1 MPHSTRKLI
10 TMDEFTIQ
18 ETRQFPQATGEL
30 SALLRDIGLAC
41 KLINK
46 QVMKAGLV
54 EGIMGSHGA
63 TNVQGEEQ
71 MKLDVYADEILI
83 SVLRNSQDCAG
94 VASEENDTVVCFDDE
109 YSKQSKYVV
118 LFDPLDGSS
127 NIDCNAPI
135 GTIFAIYKRVT
146 PLGEC
151 CTEADFLQPGNKLMA
166 AGYVIYGS
174 STMLVYAT
182 RLGVNGF
189 TLEPS
194 IGEFCL
200 SHPNIKCGEQGK
212 IYSVNQGNWT
222 KFSDGIRT
230 FLTQCMDEVKTH
242 RYIGSMVADMHRTLI
257 KGGIFLYPADS
268 SAKKGKLR
276 LLYEC
281 NPMAFLVEAAGGA
294 ATTGEQRVL
303 DVMPTELHQR
313 VPIFIGSKA
322 MVDNV
327 VACLKADA
335 VAAV

>member
-1 MPHSTRKLI
+1 MTHNTRKLV

-54 EGIMGSHGA
+54 EGILGKQGS
-63 TNVQGEEQ
+63 TNIQGEEQ
-71 MKLDVYADEILI
+71 MKLDVYADETLINILRH
-83 SVLRNSQDCAG
+83 SADCAG
-94 VASEENDTVVCFDDE
+94 IASEENDDVVCFDDE

-127 NIDCNAPI
+127 NIDCNVSI
-135 GTIFAIYKRVT
+135 GTIFAIYRRIT

-151 CTEADFLQPGNKLMA
+151 CTQEDFMQSGKNLMA
-166 AGYVIYGS
+166 AGYVVYGS
-174 STMLVYAT
+174 STMMVYAT
-182 RLGVNGF
+182 KLGVNGF

-200 SHPNIKCGEQGK
+200 SHPDMKCKEQGK
-212 IYSVNQGNWT
+212 IYSINQGNWT
-222 KFSDGIRT
+222 KFSNCIREY
-230 FLTQCMDEVKTH
+230 LTLCMDKVLTH
-242 RYIGSMVADMHRTLI
+242 RYVGSMVADIHRTLI
-257 KGGIFLYPADS
+257 KGGIFMYPADS

-281 NPMAFLVEAAGGA
+281 NPMAFLMEAAGGM
-294 ATTGEQRVL
+294 ATTGDQRIL
-303 DVMPTELHQR
+303 DVQPTKLHQR
-313 VPIFIGSKA
+313 VPIFIGSKT
-322 MVDNV
+322 MVEEV
-327 VACLKADA
+327 MKCLATDSVPA
-335 VAAV
+335 